1 MIYYLATGE
10 HVRTLRPF
18 LSHWARD
25 FADRVELLPYEAL
38 MRQASPRPGTYLF
51 SDVERLD
58 PEQTQRLTD
67 LWERLSEARGFR
79 LINHP
84 SRSMRRYELLRTLY
98 ERGSNQF
105 DLYRLSDGRT
115 PERFPV
121 FVRHENDH
129 RGSRT
134 PLLHG
139 PLELEEAVRELRGR
153 MDSLE
158 GMVAVEFCDTSDSS
172 GVFRKYSAYFVAGRI
187 LPIHVMFS
195 RHWMVKNSVGR
206 RWRELREERACVEGN
221 PHAVRLRE
229 IFRLARIDYGRIDYG
244 LLGGA
249 IQTWEINTNPTLLPN
264 RRPGLRRR
272 RVRRLFLEQFRSAL
286 TELDAPNDWN
296 R

>member
-18 LSHWARD
+18 LTHWARD

-38 MRQASPRPGTYLF
+38 MGQASLRPGTYLF

-84 SRSMRRYELLRTLY
+84 SRSMRRYELLRTLF
-98 ERGSNQF
+98 ERGYNRF

-129 RGSRT
+129 RGTRT
-134 PLLHG
+134 PLLRG
-139 PLELEEAVRELRGR
+139 PLELEAAVRG
-153 MDSLE
+153 
-158 GMVAVEFCDTSDSS
+158 
-172 GVFRKYSAYFVAGRI
+172 
-187 LPIHVMFS
+187 
-195 RHWMVKNSVGR
+195 
-206 RWRELREERACVEGN
+206 
-221 PHAVRLRE
+221 
-229 IFRLARIDYGRIDYG
+229 
-244 LLGGA
+244 
-249 IQTWEINTNPTLLPN
+249 
-264 RRPGLRRR
+264 
-272 RVRRLFLEQFRSAL
+272 
-286 TELDAPNDWN
+286 
-296 R
+296 